1 MSTKELLAYSKDKE
15 AILSQLESD
24 RLKGLSASQV
34 KERQARYGENAI
46 KEEEH
51 RSTLQKFIDQF
62 KDFMIIVL
70 LVAAAVS
77 AGIGLANGEGIADAV
92 IILIV
97 VLLNAVIGVIQ
108 EAKAEDAIDAL
119 KNISSP
125 EANVLRD
132 GSHQKVKSTELVLSL
147 IHI

>member
-51 RSTLQKFIDQF
+51 RSTLQKFID
-62 KDFMIIVL
+62 
-70 LVAAAVS
+70 
-77 AGIGLANGEGIADAV
+77 
-92 IILIV
+92 
-97 VLLNAVIGVIQ
+97 
-108 EAKAEDAIDAL
+108 
-119 KNISSP
+119 
-125 EANVLRD
+125 
-132 GSHQKVKSTELVLSL
+132 
-147 IHI
+147 